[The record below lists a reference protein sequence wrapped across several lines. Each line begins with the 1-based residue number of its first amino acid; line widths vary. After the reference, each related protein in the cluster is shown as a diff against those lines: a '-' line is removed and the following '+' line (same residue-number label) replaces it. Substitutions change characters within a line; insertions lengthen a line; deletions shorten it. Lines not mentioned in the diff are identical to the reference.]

1 MTIITTIMITFIIII
16 IIIVVV
22 IIAILYLL
30 SGPNLSYTDRVV
42 LSCRVFLSCVVFGGA
57 CTVTTLWTLLCYS

>member
-1 MTIITTIMITFIIII
+1 MTIITTIMITFSIIIII

-30 SGPNLSYTDRVV
+30 SGLNLSYTDRVV
-42 LSCRVFLSCVVFGGA
+42 LSCRVVSSCLVSCLEVL
-57 CTVTTLWTLLCYS
+57 VL